1 MSSRSMTLGWGGD
14 PVAGADR
21 LRGCADR
28 GRGGGAD
35 LAGRGPVMPAHPAVA
50 AALVAGLIATACV
63 SAALVLTMRAAG
75 MWVDR

>member
-1 MSSRSMTLGWGGD
+1 ML
-14 PVAGADR
+14 
-21 LRGCADR
+21 
-28 GRGGGAD
+28 
-35 LAGRGPVMPAHPAVA
+35 AHPAVA

>member
-1 MSSRSMTLGWGGD
+1 MSSRSMTRGWGGD

-21 LRGCADR
+21 LRGHDHR
-28 GRGGGAD
+28 GSGGGAD

-50 AALVAGLIATACV
+50 AALVAGLIATAIA
-63 SAALVLTMRAAG
+63 SAALVLAMQGAG